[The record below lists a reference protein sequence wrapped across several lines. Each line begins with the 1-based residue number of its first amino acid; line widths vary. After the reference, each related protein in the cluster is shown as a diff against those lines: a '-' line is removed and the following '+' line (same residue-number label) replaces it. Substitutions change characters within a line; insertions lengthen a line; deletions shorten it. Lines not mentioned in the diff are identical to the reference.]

1 MPEGRFEF
9 ELRFETIFNIVD
21 SYSEAQK
28 KLKKAEVTSNLDD
41 SDEELK
47 KRVPKK
53 NRRISSSTEDSSDGE
68 TTRETVKRRFPKRP
82 LVKQRKKSSS
92 GKS

>member
-1 MPEGRFEF
+1 MHEGRFEF

-28 KLKKAEVTSNLDD
+28 KFKKAEVTSNLDD

-53 NRRISSSTEDSSDGE
+53 IEGSLHQQKIHPMG
-68 TTRETVKRRFPKRP
+68 KP
-82 LVKQRKKSSS
+82 LEKQ
-92 GKS
+92 